1 METLVKKLKAA
12 NEAYRNTD
20 TLLMTDDEYDRGIE
34 ELRRL
39 NPKHPFLSQIGGT
52 SKGKSVD
59 LPCMMGSLDKV
70 LEGDGALE
78 RFKKRVGA
86 SSYMISE
93 KLDGIS
99 CLYIQNLGKVSMYL
113 RGDGVKGVDVS
124 GLAKHIVIGLPSLP
138 SMANISCIV
147 RGEIVLKKSDTPAGS
162 IGRSLINGWV
172 HRLSS
177 APSELAKVRFV
188 AYELIE
194 PVMSRKEQFGWM
206 KQYFEIPW
214 VRVVNSVGLKEEF
227 IKEKLLNRR
236 MESDYST
243 DGIVIGA
250 DTIPLSTVG
259 VKEARN
265 PKDAVAFKAS
275 LDEQKAE
282 TTITSIEWNLSRQGF
297 LIPTLL
303 IEGVVIGEAKIQRLS
318 GHNASMV
325 YKNKLGPG
333 ARIIVRRSGDVIPT
347 LDTVIS
353 ATSPSMPSGTWTW
366 DENQTHAVATV
377 VEGGTKE
384 SNARALLHALQ
395 TLEIDGVGPGLVEKL
410 VSAKP
415 SLDTLKKV
423 LDASV
428 ASLSSAVGPGRG
440 PKLAE
445 NLRASLEKASHMKMM
460 IASNLLPR
468 GVGERKLELLF
479 AIESD
484 PTKWTFEKFTN
495 VNGWGSLG
503 IQELLKSVPTV
514 LEWCAQFSESQ
525 PLAKHEAKHEAKP
538 KPQPNGKTVVFSG
551 VRDKELED
559 NLVTK
564 GWTIGDT
571 LTKKTDVLVVA
582 DVSKE
587 TGKTKKAKEYGIRI
601 LSITDFSANI

>member
-1 METLVKKLKAA
+1 V
-12 NEAYRNTD
+12 
-20 TLLMTDDEYDRGIE
+20 
-34 ELRRL
+34 
-39 NPKHPFLSQIGGT
+39 
-52 SKGKSVD
+52 
-59 LPCMMGSLDKV
+59 
-70 LEGDGALE
+70 
-78 RFKKRVGA
+78 
-86 SSYMISE
+86 ISE

-124 GLAKHIVIGLPSLP
+124 GLAKHIELKTFNV
-138 SMANISCIV
+138 SCMV

-194 PVMSRKEQFGWM
+194 PVMSRKEQFAWM

-227 IKEKLLNRR
+227 VKEKLLNRR
-236 MESDYST
+236 TESDYST

-250 DTIPLSTVG
+250 DTIPVSTVG

-347 LDTVIS
+347 LDTVIT

-410 VSAKP
+410 VSANP
-415 SLDTLKKV
+415 SLDTLKKL

-479 AIESD
+479 ALEAD

-503 IQELLKSVPTV
+503 IQELLKSIPTV
-514 LEWCAQFSESQ
+514 LEWCAQFSKAKPLAQ
-525 PLAKHEAKHEAKP
+525 PLAKHEAK
-538 KPQPNGKTVVFSG
+538 PQSNGKTVVFSG
-551 VRDKELED
+551 VRDKVLED